1 MPIMKAENG
10 WARIDMGAKSYLG
23 KEEPFSL
30 SAWEIGIISSFPK
43 GDFLFPNEL
52 GGFSV
57 HAK

>member
-1 MPIMKAENG
+1 MKAENG

-23 KEEPFSL
+23 KEEPFSW